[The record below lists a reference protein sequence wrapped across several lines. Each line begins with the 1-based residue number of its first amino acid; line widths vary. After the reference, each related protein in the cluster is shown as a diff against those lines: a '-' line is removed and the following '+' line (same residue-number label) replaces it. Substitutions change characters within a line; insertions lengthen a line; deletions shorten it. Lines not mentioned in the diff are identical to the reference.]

1 MARKFNYLIIG
12 AGGTGGVLAH
22 AMSKAGLYVTLIAR
36 GEHLRAIRANGLTIR
51 RLWDETSEC
60 MHIKATDMYHYSER
74 PDVIFLCVKDYSL
87 EGCYDFIRN
96 AAKKN
101 TVIIPLLNGIS
112 IGRRISEA
120 LPDYTVPAGL
130 IYVSANIA
138 EPGVLVQYGSIL
150 KIIFGMQDAKEDDR
164 RVREIAED
172 LVSRGINAVFSENI
186 RCDILEK
193 FSYVSP
199 AAAAGLYLGARAGDF
214 QKPGEPREMFKTMI
228 REIMAL
234 AYAMGCP
241 FGRDFV
247 RENLRIMNTLKP
259 TASTSLQR
267 DIEAGK
273 PSEIDSLIG
282 EVLRLGEEYHV
293 PMPAYKMAAEEIHKR
308 YGLL

>member
-60 MHIKATDMYHYSER
+60 MHIKATDMDHYSER

-120 LPDYTVPAGL
+120 LPGYTVPAGL

-138 EPGVLVQYGSIL
+138 EPGFLVQYGSIL

-172 LVSRGINAVFSENI
+172 LVSRGINAVFSEKI

-293 PMPAYKMAAEEIHKR
+293 PMPAYKMAAEEIQKR

>member
-1 MARKFNYLIIG
+1 MARHLNYMIIG

-22 AMSKAGLYVTLIAR
+22 AMSKAGFYVTLIAR

-60 MHIKATDMYHYSER
+60 IYVKATDMDHYSER

-87 EGCYDFIRN
+87 DGCYDFIRN

-112 IGRRISEA
+112 VGARVREA
-120 LPDYTVPAGL
+120 LSGYTVPSGL

-138 EPGVLVQYGSIL
+138 EPGFLMQYGSIL
-150 KIIFGMQDAKEDDR
+150 RVVFGPEGEEDEGGR
-164 RVREIAED
+164 IRAIAED
-172 LVSRGINAVFSENI
+172 LRSRGINAAYSENI
-186 RCDILEK
+186 RQDILEK

-199 AAAAGLYLGARAGDF
+199 AAAAGLYCGAQAGDF
-214 QKPGEPREMFKTMI
+214 QKMGEPRELFKTMI

-241 FGRDFV
+241 FERDFV
-247 RENLRIMNTLKP
+247 RENLKIMDALKP
-259 TASTSLQR
+259 AASTSLQR
-267 DIEAGK
+267 DIEAGR
-273 PSEIDSLIG
+273 PSEVDSLIG
-282 EVLRLGEEYHV
+282 EVLRLGQEYRV
-293 PMPAYKMAAEEIHKR
+293 PMPAYRMAAEEIRKR
-308 YGLL
+308 YGVL